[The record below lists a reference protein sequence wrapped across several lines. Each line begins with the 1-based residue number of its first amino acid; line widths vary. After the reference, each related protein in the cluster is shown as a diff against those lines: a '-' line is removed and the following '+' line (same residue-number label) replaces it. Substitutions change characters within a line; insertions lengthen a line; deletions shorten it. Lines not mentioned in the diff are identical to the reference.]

1 MASLVKTGPVVL
13 EEILN
18 FVNAFSLFRN
28 YLIFEKGVDLHLEI
42 FESPLPKDALC
53 QVWLKLAWWFLR
65 RRWKCESL
73 KTDRWT
79 DDGQQAIRKA
89 HLSFQLRWANKV
101 KWPWKS
107 TTDKTM
113 KQITE
118 WNELHRSGI
127 GHLYLQVNYSI
138 VIINDIITYHLSYFD
153 RNESV
158 TKLWNVRKVW

>member
-1 MASLVKTGPVVL
+1 MHFPYFVIIWSLKRLWTFIWRHLNPLCPRILCAKFGWNWLSGSWEEDENVK
-13 EEILN
+13 
-18 FVNAFSLFRN
+18 R
-28 YLIFEKGVDLHLEI
+28 
-42 FESPLPKDALC
+42 
-53 QVWLKLAWWFLR
+53 
-65 RRWKCESL
+65 L
-73 KTDRWT
+73 KTDRLT
-79 DDGQQAIRKA
+79 DGGQQAIRKA

-127 GHLYLQVNYSI
+127 GQVYLQVNYSI
-138 VIINDIITYHLSYFD
+138 VIINDIITNHLLYFD